1 MPVFGTLA
9 SISVR
14 GFGLGLGPAIAAFP
28 APRYG
33 YVFSATGTA
42 NFPIPASVTTITVE
56 AIGAGGRPG
65 NAGGGGGGAYAKSS
79 ITVTPGNTF
88 YVNVPTNGSDAWGN
102 TSNAAPTLSTT
113 GALAKGGTNA
123 SGNTGGTG
131 GQAASGVGSIN
142 YNGGDGGTAAGTNL
156 GCGGG
161 GGSGGPDGAGNKGG
175 DGGTVGGGGGGGP
188 GGLLSTAGTAGSAV
202 FGPGG
207 YGPLGTGAGIT
218 AGSNAVP
225 GTGGAGAGGNASS
238 IAGGKG
244 ASYFS
249 FGGML
254 GPGGGSGGQ
263 GANLATSVSSLPGF
277 GAGVGGGHG
286 SNNTQGLVSVTWTP
300 PSAVTTYLA
309 SYGFYPTG
317 VTADASGNV
326 YTVGVNI
333 DIGAGIYV
341 QKVDSSQK
349 TVWQKLLI
357 GAPATNVGGIVVD
370 GSGNVYVGFGE
381 SGVAYGYIVKYNSAG
396 VLQWQRKFNVSSSS
410 QFPPSI
416 ALNTAQTSVFL
427 LQGTTSYAYMLTK
440 LDSTGAYQAQKII
453 ATTGV
458 SPDFNGNIAI
468 DTADNIF
475 LAMSSFTVTGSC
487 CCVITWYGDIVKLNS
502 ALSVVVTY
510 SYSKSSTC
518 FLGVTTDASNN
529 FYISNDNSTTNVQKF
544 NSSNASQWV
553 KTNGVAITYPVAVDA
568 SGNVYATGGGAGGVT
583 ARFFKLNS
591 TGTTQFQKSIAY
603 KGLVGGQTE
612 VSIGPPALSGSSV
625 YLPTQ
630 YSAAVLSTSGPTN
643 GTYGP
648 VVVATSTDTFAN
660 GTALTT
666 SALTVSNPS
675 VPTVS
680 NTAYT
685 DGTFSSIGWINPLA

>member
-1 MPVFGTLA
+1 MSGILNLLLM
-9 SISVR
+9 SSVS
-14 GFGLGLGPAIAAFP
+14 AAAFP

-33 YVFSATGTA
+33 YVFSNATGLVA
-42 NFPIPASVTTITVE
+42 SFPIPSSVTTITVE
-56 AIGAGGRPG
+56 AIAAGGRPG

-161 GGSGGPDGAGNKGG
+161 GGSGAPDGAGNKGG

-218 AGSNAVP
+218 VGANAVP
-225 GTGGAGAGGNASS
+225 GTGGAGAGGA
-238 IAGGKG
+238 IDYRGGKG

-263 GANLATSVSSLPGF
+263 GANTATSVSSVPGF

-326 YTVGVNI
+326 YTVGGNI
-333 DIGAGIYV
+333 DIGAGVYV

-357 GAPATNVGGIVVD
+357 GAPSQNLGNLCVD
-370 GSGNVYVGFGE
+370 SSGNVYICFGD
-381 SGVAYGYIVKYNSAG
+381 GTGYYYIVKYNSIG
-396 VLQWQRKFNVSSSS
+396 VLQWQRKFSAIAYS
-410 QFPPSI
+410 FGPPSI
-416 ALNTAQTSVFL
+416 ALNNAQTAVFVL
-427 LQGTTSYAYMLTK
+427 SGATGNFSYVLTK
-440 LDSTGAYQAQKII
+440 YDSSGTYQLQRQVSTTGAQPETI
-453 ATTGV
+453 
-458 SPDFNGNIAI
+458 SNIAI
-468 DTADNIF
+468 DASDNIY
-475 LAMSSFTVTGSC
+475 LAMSSSLTSGSC
-487 CCVITWYGDIVKLNS
+487 CCI
-502 ALSVVVTY
+502 VTY
-510 SYSKSSTC
+510 YCEFAKINSSLSMVVSYSVSASSQVMV
-518 FLGVTTDASNN
+518 GIAVDSSSNY
-529 FYISNDNSTTNVQKF
+529 YISWAPGTSSYIQKF
-544 NSSNASQWV
+544 NSSGASQWV
-553 KTNGVAITYPVAVDA
+553 KSNGVYGAYPVAVDG
-568 SGNVYATGGGAGGVT
+568 SGNVYATGGGFFVGVT
-583 ARFFKLNS
+583 GRYYKLNS
-591 TGTTQFQKSIAY
+591 SGATQFQKSITY
-603 KGLVGGQTE
+603 SGLVGG
-612 VSIGPPALSGSSV
+612 IGGQGYSLGSPIIVGSSV
-625 YLPTQ
+625 YQPTEFSVAVLPT
-630 YSAAVLSTSGPTN
+630 AGPTN

-648 VVVATSTDTFAN
+648 VTVATSTDTFSSA
-660 GTALTT
+660 GGLSTASLAITTT
-666 SALTVSNPS
+666 STPATSTS
-675 VPTVS
+675 S
-680 NTAYT
+680 YT
-685 DGTFSSIGWINPLA
+685 DGTFSSVGWINPLG

>member
-1 MPVFGTLA
+1 MSGVLNMLWATVSA
-9 SISVR
+9 
-14 GFGLGLGPAIAAFP
+14 AAFP

-33 YVFSATGTA
+33 YVFSATGA
-42 NFPIPASVTTITVE
+42 ASFPIPASVTTITVE
-56 AIGAGGRPG
+56 AIGAGGRLG

-175 DGGTVGGGGGGGP
+175 DGGTVGGGGGGGG

-218 AGSNAVP
+218 AGSNGVP
-225 GTGGAGAGGNASS
+225 GTGGAGAGGNASTYN
-238 IAGGKG
+238 GGTG

-263 GANLATSVSSLPGF
+263 GANLFTSAPSLPGF

-286 SNNTQGLVSVTWTP
+286 NIYTQGLVSVTWTP

-326 YTVGVNI
+326 YTVGGNI
-333 DIGAGIYV
+333 DIGAGVYV

-357 GAPATNVGGIVVD
+357 GAPSQNVGNLCVD
-370 GSGNVYVGFGE
+370 SSGNVYICFADNTG
-381 SGVAYGYIVKYNSAG
+381 YYYIVKYNSIG
-396 VLQWQRKFNVSSSS
+396 VLQWQRKFSAIDRSAC
-410 QFPPSI
+410 PPSI
-416 ALNTAQTSVFL
+416 ALNNAQTAVFVL
-427 LQGTTSYAYMLTK
+427 SGAQSSFTYVLTK
-440 LDSTGAYQAQKII
+440 YDSSGTYQLQRQISTTGAASE
-453 ATTGV
+453 TT
-458 SPDFNGNIAI
+458 NNIAI
-468 DTADNIF
+468 DASDNIY
-475 LAMSSFTVTGSC
+475 LAMSSSTTSGSC
-487 CCVITWYGDIVKLNS
+487 CCTVYYHCEFAKINS
-502 ALSVVVTY
+502 SLSMVV
-510 SYSKSSTC
+510 SYSVPASSQVMV
-518 FLGVTTDASNN
+518 GIAVDSSSNY
-529 FYISNDNSTTNVQKF
+529 YISWAPGSSSYIQKF
-544 NSSNASQWV
+544 NSSGASQWV
-553 KTNGVAITYPVAVDA
+553 KSNGTYGAYPVAVDG
-568 SGNVYATGGGAGGVT
+568 SGNVYATGGGFFVGVT
-583 ARFFKLNS
+583 GRYYKLNS
-591 TGTTQFQKSIAY
+591 SGATQFQKSITY
-603 KGLVGGQTE
+603 SGLVGG
-612 VSIGPPALSGSSV
+612 IGGQGYSLGSPIIVGSSV
-625 YLPTQ
+625 YQPTEFSVAVLPT
-630 YSAAVLSTSGPTN
+630 AGPTN

-648 VVVATSTDTFAN
+648 VTVATSTDTFSSP
-660 GTALTT
+660 GGLSTASLAITTPGAPTT
-666 SALTVSNPS
+666 ST
-675 VPTVS
+675 PT
-680 NTAYT
+680 YT
-685 DGTFSSIGWINPLA
+685 DGTFSSVGWINPLG